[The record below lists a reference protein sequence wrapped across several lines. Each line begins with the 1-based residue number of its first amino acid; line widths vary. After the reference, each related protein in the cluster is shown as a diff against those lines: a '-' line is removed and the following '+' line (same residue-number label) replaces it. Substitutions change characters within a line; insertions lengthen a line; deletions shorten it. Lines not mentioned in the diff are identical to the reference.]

1 MQDVIRPAPQPNLSQ
16 PYLIEMMA
24 KVSRSFAVVVAHLE
38 APLNYQLATAY
49 LICRVVDNIED
60 CGQPAIWKQAK
71 FEQFQRMLEEPVL
84 AAEVLRQWQGEA
96 WPGLTADE
104 TALMGLRK
112 GLPLWQIFAALPDG
126 ARATIAHWAAT
137 MARGMWQMEEPGL
150 SPLMVE
156 RAGVRLLT
164 TEEEYN
170 QYCYFVAGTVG
181 HLGTELVVE
190 HYGLAQTVA
199 TRLRESAE
207 SCGRGLQKTNIVKDF
222 VKDHARQICYLP
234 ARWLDEVDYRPLKLS
249 GATTLWTHKV
259 IQDVVQELHQ
269 SLDHVLNVPH
279 AARGYRIASLICL
292 LPALHTLLLAAQ
304 HQALLFT
311 PGHQIKVSRM
321 TMLHCIQTAQA
332 LWQDD
337 AAIVAHCRGLEAAIA
352 GVLAGTPVEPSAV
365 R

>member
-181 HLGTELVVE
+181 HLGTEI
-190 HYGLAQTVA
+190 G
-199 TRLRESAE
+199 
-207 SCGRGLQKTNIVKDF
+207 GR
-222 VKDHARQICYLP
+222 A
-234 ARWLDEVDYRPLKLS
+234 
-249 GATTLWTHKV
+249 LWPGPDGGDT
-259 IQDVVQELHQ
+259 
-269 SLDHVLNVPH
+269 
-279 AARGYRIASLICL
+279 AARECGKLWAWAAKDQYCQRFCQR
-292 LPALHTLLLAAQ
+292 PCPPNLLLAG
-304 HQALLFT
+304 ALV
-311 PGHQIKVSRM
+311 G
-321 TMLHCIQTAQA
+321 
-332 LWQDD
+332 
-337 AAIVAHCRGLEAAIA
+337 
-352 GVLAGTPVEPSAV
+352 
-365 R
+365 